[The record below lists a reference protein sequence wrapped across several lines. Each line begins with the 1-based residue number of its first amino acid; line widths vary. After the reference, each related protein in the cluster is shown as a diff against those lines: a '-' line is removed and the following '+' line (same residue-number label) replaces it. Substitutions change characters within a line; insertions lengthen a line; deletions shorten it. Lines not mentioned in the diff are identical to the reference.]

1 MAVPVSEE
9 QRTAAAQQGQAQ
21 ALQFMMSF
29 NMQDWED
36 MKLLVPADSCIMP
49 HRGAAPAPARG
60 RSRPA
65 SGGAA
70 EQQQQQA
77 KRVRRS

>member
-9 QRTAAAQQGQAQ
+9 QRAAAAQQGQVQ
-21 ALQFMMSF
+21 ALQFMMAF

-49 HRGAAPAPARG
+49 RRGPAAARG

-65 SGGAA
+65 PGSEADQ
-70 EQQQQQA
+70 EQQQQA

>member
-1 MAVPVSEE
+1 MAVPVSEQ
-9 QRTAAAQQGQAQ
+9 QRAAAVQQGEVQ
-21 ALQFMMSF
+21 ALQFMMAF

-49 HRGAAPAPARG
+49 RRGPPAAAKG
-60 RSRPA
+60 RSSEA
-65 SGGAA
+65 GQ